1 MRLIRVFPLTNIAG
15 SIYVIWRSLVQAY
28 SYGACLQSSFP
39 PIPNNI
45 RPDKATYL
53 LQLELINKRNQ
64 NIGVPKAKAIQ
75 SRVQQRQLYSL
86 RFR

>member
-1 MRLIRVFPLTNIAG
+1 MRLNRVFPLTNTAD
-15 SIYVIWRSLVQAY
+15 SIYVICRSLVQTY

-45 RPDKATYL
+45 RLDKATYL

>member
-1 MRLIRVFPLTNIAG
+1 MRLIRVFPLTNIAD
-15 SIYVIWRSLVQAY
+15 SIYVICRSLVQAY